1 MRPNIMVGFEI
12 ARILIIIGRCDPYR
26 TVPDRARHFQSSG

>member
-26 TVPDRARHFQSSG
+26 TVPGTFKQVDK